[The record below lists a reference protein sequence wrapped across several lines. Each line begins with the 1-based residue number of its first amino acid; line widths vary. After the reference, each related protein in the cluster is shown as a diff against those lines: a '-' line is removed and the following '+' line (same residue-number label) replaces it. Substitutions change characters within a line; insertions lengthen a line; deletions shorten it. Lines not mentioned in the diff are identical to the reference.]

1 MDNLEEKLR
10 YLDETYPLIRF
21 AGPAITFSTVRRM
34 KAEAE
39 HDIPIARRT
48 GVAISLKN
56 GKRANE
62 MNEEEWQ
69 EFYQELCEDLKEK
82 YPTLYQR
89 VFPDSSVESE

>member
-21 AGPAITFSTVRRM
+21 AGPGMMFSTVRRM

-39 HDIPIARRT
+39 HMIPIARRT
-48 GVAISLKN
+48 GFAISLKN
-56 GKRANE
+56 RKRANE
-62 MNEEEWQ
+62 MNEQEWH
-69 EFYQELCEDLKEK
+69 EFYQELCEDLREK
-82 YPTLYQR
+82 YPSLYER